1 MTKINNLI
9 SMEEAIK
16 MKEMAYSERNLLNIS
31 KAVIDK
37 VTDENTKELEENI
50 EIEVRLATQEI
61 LDDFR
66 EIIFVI
72 ADNAVAAEKRRATK
86 KERKAAKKEKRAK
99 TSLKKDLNKESH
111 IVLSKELKGEFTMK
125 QVKVSKEFKVEC
137 GSELFYIAVGEP
149 KEVRKGKIKMNLQLL
164 AKPKEIKGLE
174 KNAKLTKKG
183 RRLFMAKKMTE
194 MEILKKQFRQHR
206 KAARLFLKEEY
217 DNKKVIPKI
226 LLDNDGLVV
235 KEYYGTTSNGPL
247 VNATKPN
254 KDFYRAALPIENEKN
269 ETVQRHECGF
279 IDGKA
284 CEYVMYSELIQVTCP
299 NDDLSLQMTQE
310 GFWYKLDELISFE
323 EPEDKNGWKHVSGAS
338 TWGPNNEKKGSKFF
352 FSDDYSYEEAWG
364 IIDDLT
370 GQGYTYLTSRPID
383 GKKLMKNASR
393 LNLFG
398 TTMKKMGE
406 IDLSKDYIVVA
417 KVTFDAACDVDLASK
432 AKLKRGGIDFG
443 ENINDGNVVLN
454 AELGVGTLA
463 NTVKEV
469 MLNAPQVRANYV
481 GLKCLA
487 DSKDSKNMRR
497 LTWSLDKLYGRQNII
512 RYGNMKGRCMMIVD
526 ADGAKLVNEKALRE
540 DSPIIDVYTLAVA
553 KASNSRTSGQMIV
566 KALEVDEAA
575 TVKRMEE
582 LINLAMNKTIYNKV
596 NAKFS
601 PKKGISHNTGAL
613 LGEKAFLKENW
624 LYNVIKDLATF
635 AKSACADMKMELESI
650 YNHAMFDAVFVNSCG
665 LVPHFLK
672 IKDCG
677 ERGLLIE
684 TFSKDV
690 IIYYEEAIAAI
701 ENDPNLP
708 DSEKERELDNLLSA
722 EIIKYPS
729 AGSNEFLG
737 VRYLTLKEYK
747 ERKNEALEEAKAK
760 GASNWVLK
768 LLKDYL
774 ENIPFG
780 VTVYAAFNFIKNKL
794 AGMDVDF
801 DATLAIFDK
810 IKNILLQEDAENI
823 LTYIDYFDTNQCI
836 RASYVKDERRV
847 KFNFRN
853 PRNAK

>member
-1 MTKINNLI
+1 MTKIINIL
-9 SMEEAIK
+9 SMEEVIK
-16 MKEMAYSERNLLNIS
+16 MKDIAYSEKNLLDAS
-31 KAVIDK
+31 KAMIDYK
-37 VTDENTKELEENI
+37 AEKATKELEENI
-50 EIEVRLATQEI
+50 DIEVRLAIQEA
-61 LDDFR
+61 LDDFS
-66 EIIFVI
+66 EIMFDI
-72 ADNAVAAEKRRATK
+72 ADNVVATEKIKVDK
-86 KERKAAKKEKRAK
+86 KVKKTAKKDKQEKRAK
-99 TSLKKDLNKESH
+99 EIKVTKSKRELGVMTPKAPQN
-111 IVLSKELKGEFTMK
+111 SKETKNLDFIEPIEA
-125 QVKVSKEFKVEC
+125 KEENK
-137 GSELFYIAVGEP
+137 A
-149 KEVRKGKIKMNLQLL
+149 KIEMNLQLL

-206 KAARLFLKEEY
+206 KAASRFLKQQY
-217 DNKKVIPKI
+217 NNKKVIPKI

-247 VNATKPN
+247 VNATRPD

-269 ETVQRHECGF
+269 ETIQRHECGF
-279 IDGKA
+279 SDGKA
-284 CEYVMYSELIQVTCP
+284 CEYVMYPEIIQVTCP
-299 NDDLSLQMTQE
+299 NDDLSLEMTQE
-310 GFWYKLDELISFE
+310 GFWYKMDEVISFE

-352 FSDDYSYEEAWG
+352 FSDDYSYEEAWA

-370 GQGYTYLTSRPID
+370 GQGYAYLTSRPID

-398 TTMKKMGE
+398 TTMRKMGQ

-417 KVTFDAACDVDLASK
+417 KVTFDAACDVSLDSK
-432 AKLKRGGIDFG
+432 EKLKRGGIDFG

-487 DSKDSKNMRR
+487 DSKDSRNMRR
-497 LTWSLDKLYGRQNII
+497 LTWSLDRLYGRENIV
-512 RYGNMKGRCMMIVD
+512 RYGNMRGRCMMIVD

-575 TVKRMEE
+575 TVRRMEE
-582 LINLAMNKTIYNKV
+582 LINLAMNKAIYDKI

-601 PKKGISHNTGAL
+601 PRKGISHNTGAL

-650 YNHAMFDAVFVNSCG
+650 YNHAMFDSVFVNSCG
-665 LVPHFLK
+665 LVHHVLK

-701 ENDPNLP
+701 ENDPDLS
-708 DSEKERELDNLLSA
+708 DEEKERKLDNLLSA

-729 AGSNEFLG
+729 AGANEFLA
-737 VRYLTLKEYK
+737 VRYLTLKEWNK
-747 ERKNEALEEAKAK
+747 RKQEAIDEAKSKNAF
-760 GASNWVLK
+760 NWTIK
-768 LLKDYL
+768 MLKDYL
-774 ENIPFG
+774 DNIPFG

-801 DATLAIFDK
+801 DATLAIFDE
-810 IKNILLQEDAENI
+810 IKNILLTEDAENI
-823 LTYIDYFDTNQCI
+823 LTYIDYFDENQCT
-836 RASYVKDERRV
+836 RASYVKTEKRA

-853 PRNAK
+853 KR